1 MDDLSAS
8 LIISSFKEKG
18 KTLAT
23 AESCTGGGLG
33 QRLTSVSGSS
43 AVYKGGVISYCNEV
57 KHRLLG
63 VDQELLDKFG
73 AVSAQVAEKM
83 ASGVRAAIRSDIGIA
98 ITGLAG
104 PESDGSGK
112 PVGLVYIGISNGLR
126 TNSFEFHFFGDR
138 ETIRAKAEDEAF
150 LLLLAWL
157 AA

>member
-8 LIISSFKEKG
+8 LIISSFKGKG